1 MNKFNRKFNSA
12 CSRVAFWDA
21 LTKHFN
27 GFVTLLKPIET
38 LSPEDRVMLKS
49 IHGMLYE
56 CYKTAKG
63 RRNRNIKDLQKLRK
77 EHESCK

>member
-1 MNKFNRKFNSA
+1 MNKFNCKFNSA

-27 GFVTLLKPIET
+27 GFTALLKPIET
-38 LSPEDRVMLKS
+38 LKPEDIAMLKN

-56 CYKTAKG
+56 CYRTAKG

-77 EHESCK
+77 EHNSCK